1 MKGGSAVE
9 RGGIMSLSA
18 YTQQL
23 DRINQILR
31 EEISL
36 LKNLPEDEAKVLA
49 RKNLS
54 ELGLV
59 GAKGDY
65 GEPVAQKGQQV

>member
-1 MKGGSAVE
+1 ME
-9 RGGIMSLSA
+9 RSGIMSSSA

-23 DRINQILR
+23 DQINQILR
-31 EEISL
+31 KEISL

-54 ELGLV
+54 ELGLI
-59 GAKGDY
+59 GTKSDY
-65 GEPVAQKGQQV
+65 SEPVAQKGQHV

>member
-1 MKGGSAVE
+1 
-9 RGGIMSLSA
+9 MSTSA

-23 DRINQILR
+23 EKINQILR

-36 LKNLPEDEAKVLA
+36 LKTLPEAEAKVLA

-59 GAKGDY
+59 AVKNDY
-65 GEPVAQKGQQV
+65 NESAAHKERHV

>member
-1 MKGGSAVE
+1 
-9 RGGIMSLSA
+9 MSTSV

-23 DRINQILR
+23 ERINQILQ

-36 LKNLPEDEAKVLA
+36 LKTLPDDEARVLA

-54 ELGLV
+54 ELGLL
-59 GAKGDY
+59 GTKSNND
-65 GEPVAQKGQQV
+65 EPVAHKGQHI

>member
-1 MKGGSAVE
+1 ME
-9 RGGIMSLSA
+9 RSGIMSTSA

-23 DRINQILR
+23 ERINQILR
-31 EEISL
+31 DEISL
-36 LKNLPEDEAKVLA
+36 LKTLPEDEAKVLA

-59 GAKGDY
+59 GANSSY
-65 GEPVAQKGQQV
+65 GEPVVQKSQHV